1 MIAQLPGAPPVPQT
15 YHNGTA
21 DAARYPAS
29 WEAFMRILTPVA
41 SLLLLAAAC
50 APQPTQASPEI
61 QTGLLQVAGGE
72 LYWESSGT
80 GRAVVL
86 LHGGLLDCTTWDREF
101 KRLSSAFRVIRYDAR
116 GHGRSSVQNGE
127 YSHVE
132 DLRAL
137 LDGLGV
143 ERTVLVGL
151 SLGARTAIDMAIAHP
166 DRVAALVAVSPGM
179 SGWRFSDPVLMQHW
193 EEQAKAAQ
201 AEDNDA
207 YVDWFLRSWTDGP
220 HRSPDQ
226 VDPAIRE
233 RLRRIARANLE
244 RTASAR
250 GRLVEVGAY
259 DRVGEIRAPTVA
271 IVGELDMSDIHGI
284 ADRLVSSVPGARK
297 IEVPGVAH
305 MVNLEAP
312 EAFDKALDEFL
323 ATLGDH

>member
-1 MIAQLPGAPPVPQT
+1 MRGLVVRVAPV
-15 YHNGTA
+15 
-21 DAARYPAS
+21 
-29 WEAFMRILTPVA
+29 
-41 SLLLLAAAC
+41 LLLAAAC
-50 APQPTQASPEI
+50 SQQPTEAPPEV
-61 QTGLLQVAGGE
+61 QSGFVQVPGGE
-72 LYWESSGT
+72 LYWESAGA
-80 GRAVVL
+80 GPAVVL

-101 KRLSSAFRVIRYDAR
+101 ERLSSAHRVIRYDAR

-143 ERTVLVGL
+143 ERAVLVGL
-151 SLGARTAIDMAIAHP
+151 SLGARTSIDMAIAHP

-179 SGWRFSDPVLMQHW
+179 SGWRFSDPVLVQNW
-193 EEQAKAAQ
+193 EEQTKAAQ
-201 AEDNDA
+201 AEDLDA
-207 YVDWFLRSWTDGP
+207 YVEWFLRSWTDGP
-220 HRSPDQ
+220 HRSPHE

-250 GRLVEVGAY
+250 GRLVEVGAF

-284 ADRLVSSVPGARK
+284 ADRLVSAVPGAYEVK
-297 IEVPGVAH
+297 VPGVAH

-312 EAFDKALDEFL
+312 DPFDAALDEFL
-323 ATLGDH
+323 ATLGG